1 MPRPKKDNTRVSPL
15 REQILCS
22 ALQLYSSRGYF
33 KTSIHDIQQGSGVSM
48 GSIYNHFTGKS
59 AIAQALYDD
68 LLERMETLVDA
79 ITTRHADACSQGRAV
94 VGALFELTESEP
106 EMVGYILNARHR
118 EFLPDE
124 PGICSSRPF
133 EKMRDIVLTGIE
145 RGEVRPMDPWIAASL
160 AFGPALRMI
169 SLRLDGLIPD
179 PLPESLDSLWEMTWS
194 CIRMPQ

>member
-1 MPRPKKDNTRVSPL
+1 MPRPKKDNNGVSPL
-15 REQILCS
+15 RKQILCT
-22 ALQLYSSRGYF
+22 ALHLYSSRGYF
-33 KTSIHDIQQGSGVSM
+33 NTSIHDIQQRSGVSM
-48 GSIYNHFTGKS
+48 GSIYNHFAGKS

-79 ITTRHADACSQGRAV
+79 VTSGHADACSQGRAMIR
-94 VGALFELTESEP
+94 ALFELTESEP
-106 EMVGYILNARHR
+106 EMMGYILNARHR

-133 EKMRDIVLTGIE
+133 EKMRDIVLAGMK

-169 SLRLDGLIPD
+169 SLRLDGLVPD
-179 PLPESLDSLWEMTWS
+179 PLPGRLDSLWDMTWA
-194 CIRMPQ
+194 CIRTPD